1 MTFALSDVVP
11 WGRSFAEYVSMFRLT
26 DADLTR
32 SILGCGDGPASFNA
46 ELTTRGGRVVSAD
59 PLYRFSADQIRSR
72 IDETTPIMIEQ
83 MTANQDAFLWTHFSS
98 VAEVTN
104 ARLRSMQTFLED
116 YPGPGGQR
124 YVDGS
129 APHLPF
135 ADQQFELALSSHFLF
150 LYSEQRSLDFHVDA
164 MLDLCRVATEV
175 RVFPLLELSGVVS
188 RHLDAVTSTLRERG
202 VQVEHVEVPY
212 RFQRGATEMLVAR
225 APSQGVAV

>member
-46 ELTTRGGRVVSAD
+46 ELTRRGGRVVSTD
-59 PLYRFSADQIRSR
+59 PLYQFSADQIRSR
-72 IDETTPIMIEQ
+72 IDETKLVMIEQ

-104 ARLRSMQTFLED
+104 ARLSSMEIFLED

-129 APHLPF
+129 APQLPF
-135 ADQQFELALSSHFLF
+135 DDGQFDLALSSHFLF
-150 LYSEQRSLDFHVDA
+150 LYSEQRSLDFHVNA

-175 RVFPLLELSGVVS
+175 RVFPLVELSGALS
-188 RHLDAVTSTLRERG
+188 RHLDAVTSTLRDNGIRVERA
-202 VQVEHVEVPY
+202 EVPY

-225 APSQGVAV
+225 APNHGVAV